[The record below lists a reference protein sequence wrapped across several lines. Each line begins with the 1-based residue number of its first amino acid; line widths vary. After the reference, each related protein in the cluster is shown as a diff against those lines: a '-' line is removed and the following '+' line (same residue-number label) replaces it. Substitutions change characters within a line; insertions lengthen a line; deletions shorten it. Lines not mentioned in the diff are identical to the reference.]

1 MTSHLHHWHRN
12 DLASTRG
19 SASLLPQNDPCSV
32 CGFVGSAG
40 VTWCSV
46 CSCTHCVACGH
57 CPSSQTGLQGVTSHH
72 SGPLHMAQ
80 QNSGLQ
86 QLCLGWRLSLVWL
99 LGLTLA
105 LAAIALAGCSPC
117 PHHSQWHTD
126 SSSTVSGT
134 SELEH
139 HYEQCIE
146 EKAIRSFSSA
156 SASSA
161 TVGAVLRRHWSP
173 C

>member
-1 MTSHLHHWHRN
+1 MGGIFKTPPSEPCQAQYRATRVCHRMTSHLHHWHRN

-126 SSSTVSGT
+126 SCLLHCERNLG
-134 SELEH
+134 
-139 HYEQCIE
+139 I
-146 EKAIRSFSSA
+146 
-156 SASSA
+156 
-161 TVGAVLRRHWSP
+161 
-173 C
+173 